1 MKHFAIIVSLLVLT
15 SCASQRIASTYQND
29 RDSTYTSTRHL
40 DSLYRAIFQ
49 RDSIYQHDSIYV
61 YVKGD
66 TVTKYVEKELY
77 KWRTKTDTVYRDRW
91 RVDTMYVERV
101 DSVRVEKPVYI
112 EKPIKW
118 YNQGFIW
125 LGKLCCLAALIWAL
139 FLYLK
144 RKI

>member
-1 MKHFAIIVSLLVLT
+1 MKHFAIIVSLLLLA
-15 SCASQRIASTYQND
+15 SCASQRIASTYQVD
-29 RDSTYTSTRHL
+29 RDSTYTSTYNL

-49 RDSIYQHDSIYV
+49 RDSIYKRDSIYV

-77 KWRTKTDTVYRDRW
+77 RWRTRTDTVYRDRW
-91 RVDTMYVERV
+91 RVDTMYVERI
-101 DSVRVEKPVYI
+101 DSVTVEKPVYI
-112 EKPIKW
+112 EKQIKW

-125 LGKLCCLAALIWAL
+125 LGRLCCIAFILWVL

-144 RKI
+144 RKL